1 MRTFTLLWF
10 GQLISLLGTGMTWFA
25 LTIWAWQET
34 GQASALALVG
44 FFSFL
49 PVVLV
54 SPFAGVFVDRWSR
67 KAILIGSDL
76 VAGLSTVLLFALYT
90 SGNLALWHIYL
101 IAVFTSAVE
110 SFQLPALSASIT
122 MMVPKAQRPRANGM
136 RSVAS
141 SVSQIGAPI
150 LAGILLAFQGLQ
162 TIFIIDIVTFCFA
175 VLTLLFIAIPQP
187 KKEPSLDSKPISVWQ
202 EAVIGLRY
210 ILERRSLLGLTIVFV
225 CLNFLAMLGLVVL
238 DPMILARTG
247 SDEVVLGTV
256 RSVLGIGGLAGG
268 LLISMWGGPKR
279 KIYGTVLGIVGA
291 SLSMAA
297 LGLGQ
302 SVTVWFVAGFS
313 MLFFIPMIDA
323 FALAI
328 QQSKV
333 PPAVQGRVF
342 ATSRAFS
349 QIGTMLAYLLSGFLA
364 DFVFEPSLMPGGPLT
379 HLFGWLVGTGSGAGM
394 GLMLFFSGLLG
405 AAVGVGAL
413 LYRPVRDIETLL
425 PEHNELSSNG
435 EVNEGRVRTRSSE
448 A

>member
-1 MRTFTLLWF
+1 MRAFTFLWF
-10 GQLISLLGTGMTWFA
+10 GQLISLLGTGITWFA

-34 GQASALALVG
+34 GQATALALVG

-54 SPFAGVFVDRWSR
+54 SPFAEVFVDRWSR

-76 VAGLSTVLLFALYT
+76 AAGLATVVLFVLYT

-101 IAVFTSAVE
+101 IALFTSAVE

-122 MMVPKAQRPRANGM
+122 MMVPKAQRARANGM
-136 RSVAS
+136 RSVAG

-150 LAGILLAFQGLQ
+150 LAGVLLAFQGLQ

-175 VLTLLFIAIPQP
+175 VLTLLFISIPKL
-187 KKEPSLDSKPISVWQ
+187 KKEPSSDKPTSVWQ
-202 EAVIGLRY
+202 EAVVGLRY
-210 ILERRSLLGLTIVFV
+210 ILERRSLLGLTVVFV

-247 SDEVVLGTV
+247 GDEVVLGTV
-256 RSVLGIGGLAGG
+256 RSVLGVGGLAGG
-268 LLISMWGGPKR
+268 LLISLWGGPKR

-302 SVTVWFVAGFS
+302 NVTVWVVTGFS

-323 FALAI
+323 FADAI
-328 QQSKV
+328 QQNKV

-342 ATSRAFS
+342 ATGRAFS

-364 DFVFEPSLMPGGPLT
+364 DLVFEPSLMPGGALT
-379 HLFGWLVGTGSGAGM
+379 NLFGWLVGTGPGAGM

-405 AAVGVGAL
+405 TAVGVAAL
-413 LYRPVRDIETLL
+413 LYTPVRNIEHLL
-425 PEHNELSSNG
+425 PDHHDLEQSQNMVDEKRG
-435 EVNEGRVRTRSSE
+435 
-448 A
+448 

>member
-1 MRTFTLLWF
+1 MRAFTLLWF
-10 GQLISLLGTGMTWFA
+10 GQLVSLLGTGITWFA

-34 GQASALALVG
+34 GQATALALVG

-54 SPFAGVFVDRWSR
+54 SPFAGVFVDRWPR

-76 VAGLSTVLLFALYT
+76 AAGLATITLFALYT

-122 MMVPKAQRPRANGM
+122 MMVPKAQRPRANAM
-136 RSVAS
+136 RSIAG

-162 TIFIIDIVTFCFA
+162 TIFIIDIITFCFA
-175 VLTLLFIAIPQP
+175 VLTLLLISVPQP
-187 KKEPSLDSKPISVWQ
+187 RKEPSSNGKPTSVWQ
-202 EAVIGLRY
+202 EAVVGLRY
-210 ILERRSLLGLTIVFV
+210 IVERRSLLGLIVIFV

-247 SDEVVLGTV
+247 SDEVVLGSV
-256 RSVLGIGGLAGG
+256 RSVLGIGGLVGG
-268 LLISMWGGPKR
+268 LLISVWGGPKR
-279 KIYGTVLGIVGA
+279 KIYGTVLGIIGA

-302 SVTVWFVAGFS
+302 SVTVWVVTGFS

-328 QQSKV
+328 QQNKV
-333 PPAVQGRVF
+333 PPSVQGRVF
-342 ATSRAFS
+342 ATGRAFS
-349 QIGTMLAYLLSGFLA
+349 QIGTMLAYLLSGVLA
-364 DFVFEPSLMPGGPLT
+364 DLVFEPSLMPGGALT
-379 HLFGWLVGTGSGAGM
+379 KYIPCKL
-394 GLMLFFSGLLG
+394 
-405 AAVGVGAL
+405 
-413 LYRPVRDIETLL
+413 
-425 PEHNELSSNG
+425 
-435 EVNEGRVRTRSSE
+435 
-448 A
+448 